1 MLLKQTKKKPANDVE
16 RNLFNQLSRQKLL
29 LKPIF
34 TI

>member
-1 MLLKQTKKKPANDVE
+1 MLLKQTKKKPVNDVE
-16 RNLFNQLSRQKLL
+16 RNLFNQLSRQKLF

>member
-1 MLLKQTKKKPANDVE
+1 MLLKQSKKKPVNDVE
-16 RNLFNQLSRQKLL
+16 RNLFKQLSRQKLL